1 MHIRSHLDYCD
12 FIFHIPALSSGLSH
26 DINLNYLMDSLE
38 RLQYQAALAV
48 TGTWKGSS
56 RCKLYEQLGWE
67 TLHDRREFRRLTQ
80 FYKIMNGLTPS
91 YLLEPV
97 PDPLTHLFGSRS
109 TNVLPC
115 IPCRN
120 DRYKNS
126 FYPDAVE
133 KWNSVGVEL
142 RSVVKLSAF
151 KSSILEMIRPPG
163 RDILWCLAP

>member
-1 MHIRSHLDYCD
+1 M
-12 FIFHIPALSSGLSH
+12 
-26 DINLNYLMDSLE
+26 
-38 RLQYQAALAV
+38 
-48 TGTWKGSS
+48 
-56 RCKLYEQLGWE
+56 
-67 TLHDRREFRRLTQ
+67 
-80 FYKIMNGLTPS
+80 
-91 YLLEPV
+91 
-97 PDPLTHLFGSRS
+97 
-109 TNVLPC
+109 LPR

-163 RDILWCLAP
+163 RDIFGVLHPDGIKRVFQLRVGLSPLRAHKRSHNFLDTPSEVCLCGGGPGDSAHFLVLCPLFSILGEQYFLRRWWSCGVTF